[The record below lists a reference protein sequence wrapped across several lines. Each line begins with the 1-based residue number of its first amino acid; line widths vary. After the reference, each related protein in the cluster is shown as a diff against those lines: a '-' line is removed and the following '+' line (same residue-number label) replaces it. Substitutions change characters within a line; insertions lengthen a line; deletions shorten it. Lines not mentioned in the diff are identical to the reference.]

1 MDLVLT
7 AIGGLFLLPIV
18 LLLGLAIR
26 LDSPGPAL
34 FFQNRLGKD
43 GKPFRA
49 AKFRTMHVDAE
60 QRLEAVLKSD
70 GALRAEYEQFH
81 KLTNDPRV
89 TRIGRVLRKYS
100 LDELPQLLNV
110 LRGEM
115 SLVGPRPYLQREVP
129 DMDQKEG
136 IILRVLP
143 GMTGMWQVSKRNSTT
158 FAHRVKMDVYYVRN
172 WSPWLDL
179 YVLART
185 VGVVAGG
192 TGV

>member
-1 MDLVLT
+1 
-7 AIGGLFLLPIV
+7 
-18 LLLGLAIR
+18 
-26 LDSPGPAL
+26 
-34 FFQNRLGKD
+34 
-43 GKPFRA
+43 
-49 AKFRTMHVDAE
+49 
-60 QRLEAVLKSD
+60 
-70 GALRAEYEQFH
+70 
-81 KLTNDPRV
+81 V